1 MFSRSMVMMISVP
14 GGSGF
19 SFSKHIEQIP
29 RKERNPNAIKAKAI
43 MYPII
48 NSMVRHFICLQI

>member
-29 RKERNPNAIKAKAI
+29 RKERSANTKNAMPN

-48 NSMVRHFICLQI
+48 NSTVRYLICLQI